1 MSPTDPSVTTG
12 DVTDDQAREA
22 VAAALKRIVP
32 DADIEEL
39 GDDTA
44 FRSELELDSLDFLT
58 FVELLSKSTG
68 VRIDEDDYPQLTT
81 MRSCVAFLTAAR

>member
-1 MSPTDPSVTTG
+1 MSPTDPFVTTG

-32 DADIEEL
+32 DADLEEL
-39 GDDTA
+39 VDDTA
-44 FRSELELDSLDFLT
+44 VRSELELDSLDFLT